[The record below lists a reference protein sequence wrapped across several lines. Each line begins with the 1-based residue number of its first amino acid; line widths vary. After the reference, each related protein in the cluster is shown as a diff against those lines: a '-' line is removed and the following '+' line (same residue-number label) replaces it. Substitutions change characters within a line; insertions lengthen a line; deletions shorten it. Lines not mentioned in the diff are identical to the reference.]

1 MSPARLG
8 VTAQGPSHT
17 FTRVRPPHAPC
28 HPQSR
33 ADTVQTPPPSRQPRV
48 AAAPRRCRPVL
59 QPILVSIQ
67 VPGFQSTLSSQV
79 PLLLLAHLLTD
90 CAAPGV
96 GRTRSRGAPGCAGT
110 GQVGAGE
117 WGCRIRRAGELLR
130 EAERGCGPNAL
141 SLPGQQHQLSSA
153 SNAAPGSP
161 QGE

>member
-17 FTRVRPPHAPC
+17 FTRARPPHAPC

-33 ADTVQTPPPSRQPRV
+33 ADTVQTAPPFP
-48 AAAPRRCRPVL
+48 AAPRCSRTEALPSRPTTDSGVN
-59 QPILVSIQ
+59 PSSR
-67 VPGFQSTLSSQV
+67 VPPTLSSQV

-96 GRTRSRGAPGCAGT
+96 GRTRSR
-110 GQVGAGE
+110 GAGE

-141 SLPGQQHQLSSA
+141 SLPGRQHQLSSA
-153 SNAAPGSP
+153 SDAAPGSP
-161 QGE
+161 QG